1 MAKDTRDPMV
11 KAIEVIAQR
20 MTMDL
25 PDHKAALQMQAE
37 VNRLRL
43 RGEALDN
50 VNKTRSP
57 LDTPAAHALKVAK
70 LARSFDKETT
80 DALNRA
86 TRIWADA
93 YKDTQTRIDD
103 KVNLRPDAFAPEI
116 RAAFRTLSSKAK
128 ADLITQL
135 VKENRGPE
143 LAAIVKAPAVLTGI
157 TDEARAAY
165 ENMMLVTYAAPEV
178 DELAKL
184 EDLLSSVTAATR
196 ASSNMVKDLTDPRK
210 LAEIESQAAAADQA
224 SAAFG
229 QTIQ

>member
-1 MAKDTRDPMV
+1 MAKDMRDPMV
-11 KAIEVIAQR
+11 RAIEVIAQR

-37 VNRLRL
+37 VNRLKL

-50 VNKTRSP
+50 VNRTRSP

>member
-1 MAKDTRDPMV
+1 MAKDMRDPMV
-11 KAIEVIAQR
+11 RAIEVIAQR

-37 VNRLRL
+37 VNRLKL

-50 VNKTRSP
+50 VNRTRSP

-80 DALNRA
+80 DTLNRSV
-86 TRIWADA
+86 RIWADA

>member
-37 VNRLRL
+37 VNRLKL

-50 VNKTRSP
+50 VNRTRSP

-165 ENMMLVTYAAPEV
+165 ENMMLSTYAAPEM

-184 EDLLSSVTAATR
+184 EDVFDAVGAATR
-196 ASSNMVKDLTDPRK
+196 AAGMMVKDLTDPRK
-210 LAEIESQAAAADQA
+210 LSEIESQAAAADQA
-224 SAAFG
+224 SAAFN